1 MVRGVSQV
9 FDKQMK
15 DLLDALAKSERPT
28 DELIAQAERL
38 LRSRNYQRA
47 MVDALAPYLREA
59 IQTGVTIGIDTV
71 AKVATNVDF
80 DLEREDLAKYAE
92 TESIRLAR
100 QTAQGVTETT
110 SVKVREVL
118 GTGLENGETVDQLAD
133 RVQTWAES
141 QKDQDGSWN
150 RARTVARTEAA
161 RAARTAEVEAW
172 QSTGMVTGKTWLLAP
187 DPCEFCEAAAKR
199 YADKPIAL
207 NEPFYQK
214 GDLLFGVADGDGKNR
229 EMLLDYEDV
238 NGPPLHPNC
247 RCSMQPAFDAEMEQI
262 ARDIEASPIAE
273 ETRRALNREA
283 GIK

>member
-15 DLLDALAKSERPT
+15 DLLAALEKAERPT
-28 DELIAQAERL
+28 ADLVAEAERL

-100 QTAQGVTETT
+100 QTARGVSETM
-110 SVKVREVL
+110 SVRVGEVL
-118 GTGLENGETVDQLAD
+118 GTGLQNGETVDELAD

-187 DPCEFCEAAAKR
+187 DPCEFCEAASKAFGQKSVG
-199 YADKPIAL
+199 L
-207 NEPFYQK
+207 NEPFYKQ
-214 GDLLFGVADGDGKNR
+214 GDVLTGADGGSM
-229 EMLLDYEDV
+229 MLDFEDV
-238 NGPPLHPNC
+238 GGPPLHPNC

-283 GIK
+283 GIE